1 MRVKQLQLFEKT
13 EKYRFIIR
21 HHQHIGQDIFRQLRT
36 IIHLCTIILQSIIIG
51 GVGWSSWWC
60 VGKKQIER
68 KGYLMS
74 QSALPKLGVIS
85 TGAFFVVDLIG
96 VILVSIVTAYILYRY
111 FFKRGQI
118 T

>member
-1 MRVKQLQLFEKT
+1 
-13 EKYRFIIR
+13 
-21 HHQHIGQDIFRQLRT
+21 
-36 IIHLCTIILQSIIIG
+36 
-51 GVGWSSWWC
+51 
-60 VGKKQIER
+60 
-68 KGYLMS
+68 MS
-74 QSALPKLGVIS
+74 QSALPKLVVIS

>member
-1 MRVKQLQLFEKT
+1 
-13 EKYRFIIR
+13 
-21 HHQHIGQDIFRQLRT
+21 
-36 IIHLCTIILQSIIIG
+36 
-51 GVGWSSWWC
+51 
-60 VGKKQIER
+60 
-68 KGYLMS
+68 MS

-85 TGAFFVVDLIG
+85 TGAFFLVDSIG

>member
-1 MRVKQLQLFEKT
+1 MGDV
-13 EKYRFIIR
+13 
-21 HHQHIGQDIFRQLRT
+21 
-36 IIHLCTIILQSIIIG
+36 S
-51 GVGWSSWWC
+51 WSLWWC

-68 KGYLMS
+68 KEYLTS

-85 TGAFFVVDLIG
+85 TGALFVTDLIG
-96 VILVSIVTAYILYRY
+96 VILLSIVTSYILYRY